1 MQFEPARHGLP
12 RQGFVS
18 RGDVTVFSSA
28 TMRPALMTRAWLV
41 LPALV
46 LLLCVF
52 AYPVGGLLLR
62 SLSDPVWGLQNF
74 KTIVEQP
81 VYFNALVNTV
91 IISGSVTLICLLAGY
106 PLAYSIAQA
115 DGRMRRLLIFAV
127 LIPFWSSI
135 LVRTFAWLVILQQ
148 RGLVNRA
155 MLGLGIV
162 DAPIT
167 MVHNRIGVLVGMV
180 HILLP
185 FMVLPLY
192 AVMVRIDA
200 TYSQAAASLGAPP
213 VKNFFRIY
221 LPLSWPGVVNGTVLV
236 FVMGLGYFITPALL
250 GGPGDTMI
258 AQLIES
264 EVSDLG
270 RWGVAGALA
279 VVLLSGVAVTFA
291 LLFRVGKP
299 AARK

>member
-1 MQFEPARHGLP
+1 M
-12 RQGFVS
+12 
-18 RGDVTVFSSA
+18 TVFNSA
-28 TMRPALMTRAWLV
+28 AMRPALANRALLV
-41 LPALV
+41 VPALI
-46 LLLCVF
+46 LLFCVF
-52 AYPVGGLLLR
+52 AYPVGSLLLR

-74 KTIVEQP
+74 RAIIEQP
-81 VYFNALVNTV
+81 VYFNALRNTV
-91 IISGSVTLICLLAGY
+91 GISGSVTLICLLAGY
-106 PLAYSIAQA
+106 PLAYTIAQA
-115 DGRMRRLLIFAV
+115 SGRMQRLLIFSV

-135 LVRTFAWLVILQQ
+135 LVRTFAWLVILQH

-155 MLGLGIV
+155 IVGLGIV

-167 MVHNRIGVLVGMV
+167 MVHNRIGVLAGMV

-192 AVMVRIDA
+192 AVMVRING
-200 TYSQAAASLGAPP
+200 TYTQAAASLGAPP
-213 VKNFFRIY
+213 LKNFFRVY

-258 AQLIES
+258 AQLIET

-279 VVLLSGVAVTFA
+279 VVLLFGVAVTFA
-291 LLFRVGKP
+291 LLFRVGNP
-299 AARK
+299 ATRK

>member
-1 MQFEPARHGLP
+1 MFN
-12 RQGFVS
+12 
-18 RGDVTVFSSA
+18 SA
-28 TMRPALMTRAWLV
+28 AMRPALANRALLV
-41 LPALV
+41 VPALI
-46 LLLCVF
+46 LLFCVF
-52 AYPVGGLLLR
+52 AYPVGSLLLR

-74 KTIVEQP
+74 RAIIEQP
-81 VYFNALVNTV
+81 VYFNALRNTV
-91 IISGSVTLICLLAGY
+91 GISGSVTLICLLAGY
-106 PLAYSIAQA
+106 PLAYTIAQA
-115 DGRMRRLLIFAV
+115 SGRMQRLLIFSV

-135 LVRTFAWLVILQQ
+135 LVRTFAWLVILQH

-155 MLGLGIV
+155 IVGLGIV

-167 MVHNRIGVLVGMV
+167 MVHNRIGVLAGMV

-192 AVMVRIDA
+192 AVMVRING
-200 TYSQAAASLGAPP
+200 TYTQAAASLGAPP
-213 VKNFFRIY
+213 LKNFFRVY

-258 AQLIES
+258 AQLIET

-279 VVLLSGVAVTFA
+279 VVLLFGVAVTFA
-291 LLFRVGKP
+291 LLFRVGNP
-299 AARK
+299 ATRK